1 MTQANNARVRTI
13 LAGIEE
19 EIELYRQ
26 GKYLEGKEN
35 EEAYPIEKDESGNLK
50 TIKDMLSEE
59 EINNLPQELK
69 EDLLEISKPDG
80 NEIYG
85 FENINYDKFYKLD
98 TEEISSAK
106 DYKDKLLI
114 YVDGDTYKVI
124 HIDGITYVG
133 EKIYVIIPIDNEQ
146 EPTYVT
152 TSYNTY
158 KLYGDGTVK
167 VVGQLNSNSG
177 ITSEESSEIA
187 GIQELDVEEICK
199 EYRIETDKNVE
210 TEDEIAK
217 SFGLKKI
224 TFNLGTAY
232 IIDSNNDL
240 WSWGQNEYNKLGQG
254 NSYTLTKPTKILEGR
269 TEGASN
275 VKAKEIYT
283 ARYNTCVIDT
293 ENRVWICGRNDNGAL
308 GQGNTNIYDNY
319 VQIKIKGQNLDGT
332 TVKKVLM
339 SNSIYV
345 NDTIIWLNNGKVY
358 GAGKNSKGNFGL
370 GNIQE
375 YNNFTELK
383 SFENADQIKFNDM
396 TTYVIKGT
404 ELYACGSTENA
415 RIPTSSQDYA
425 QTTLIKVADNIEEM
439 SDIPE
444 ENLYK
449 STEGKLFQI
458 GYCYADSSGKTKFVK
473 EIMQVLNE
481 DGTEFIDKEAKI
493 NGKYVLS
500 NGKEYVASTVLEN
513 EEYKIKLRYV
523 KEIDE
528 FLNNVEQR
536 GLEPNYV
543 KNGKIYIVYRPDITG
558 IGKRNILNL
567 KEVAT
572 NISYIYG
579 CGTNFNMVDRN
590 NDVYEG
596 INNKLN
602 DSNINKKAKKI
613 ISSIGNRYI
622 LTTDGKIYSQGEGF
636 GGGWGNLNKSNTYV
650 LMKYENGEEVTNV
663 KDIFTSKNG
672 WTFIYLTNNN
682 KLYFTGYY
690 KFCLPGVGTSYFPIE
705 VKSEI
710 LDTLNGKIDRI
721 EYGGKETG
729 GGVTFIITTEGEVYS
744 IASDSN
750 LSGNGK
756 VTSDFEKLD
765 IDGKGTK
772 VRDIKVNNDF
782 ILATMQTGEVYAW
795 GYNTYGLM
803 GEGYETGRVYST
815 PQKLDLPSMVE
826 STEIGDGFAIFIT
839 TTGQVYGIGRNE
851 FGQLGTGDNKSTNVF
866 VRCTELEK

>member
-1 MTQANNARVRTI
+1 
-13 LAGIEE
+13 
-19 EIELYRQ
+19 
-26 GKYLEGKEN
+26 
-35 EEAYPIEKDESGNLK
+35 
-50 TIKDMLSEE
+50 MLSEE

-98 TEEISSAK
+98 TEEINSAK

-124 HIDGITYVG
+124 HIDGITYEG
-133 EKIYVIIPIDNEQ
+133 KKIYVIIPIDNEQ
-146 EPTYVT
+146 ELTYVT

-167 VVGQLNSNSG
+167 VVGQLNSDSG
-177 ITSEESSEIA
+177 MTSEENSEIN
-187 GIQELDVEEICK
+187 GIQELDVEGICK
-199 EYRIETDKNVE
+199 EYGIVTDKNVE

-232 IIDSNNDL
+232 IIDSNNNL

-254 NSYTLTKPTKILEGR
+254 NSYTLTEPTKILEGR

-308 GQGNTNIYDNY
+308 GQGNTNVYDNY
-319 VQIKIKGQNLDGT
+319 VQVKINGKNSDGS
-332 TVKKVLM
+332 TVKKVFM
-339 SNSIYV
+339 SNSIYA
-345 NDTIIWLNNGKVY
+345 NDTIIWLNDGKVY
-358 GAGKNSKGNFGL
+358 GAGKNTNGCFGL
-370 GNIQE
+370 GNTTNE
-375 YNNFTELK
+375 YYDFTELK
-383 SFENADQIKFNDM
+383 SFENADQITFNDR
-396 TTYVIKGT
+396 TTYVRKGT
-404 ELYACGSTENA
+404 ELYACGNNQYA
-415 RIPTSSQDYA
+415 QIPTSSQDFA
-425 QTTLIKVADNIEEM
+425 QTTLIKVADNVKEIEEIN
-439 SDIPE
+439 STSAI
-444 ENLYK
+444 YK
-449 STEGKLFQI
+449 TTDNKFFVI
-458 GYCYADSSGKTKFVK
+458 GYSYKDSSGKNIYIKENKQILTEEGEEFVDENAK
-473 EIMQVLNE
+473 MYRNYLLLS
-481 DGTEFIDKEAKI
+481 DGKLYSVEFTE
-493 NGKYVLS
+493 N
-500 NGKEYVASTVLEN
+500 
-513 EEYKIKLRYV
+513 KIKLKYQNIQF
-523 KEIDE
+523 EE
-528 FLNNVEQR
+528 FMGFSDVGKYGNF
-536 GLEPNYV
+536 Y
-543 KNGKIYIVYRPDITG
+543 KNGKINIFNYPDITG
-558 IGKRNILNL
+558 IGKRSILRL
-567 KEVAT
+567 REVAT

-590 NDVYEG
+590 NNVYEG

-613 ISSIGNRYI
+613 ISSHNNKYI
-622 LTTDGKIYSQGEGF
+622 LTTDGKIYSKGNGQA
-636 GGGWGNLNKSNTYV
+636 GGWGNLNTSDTYL

-663 KDIFTSKNG
+663 KDIFTSKLIS
-672 WTFIYLTNNN
+672 TFMYLTNDN

-690 KFCLPGVGTSYFPIE
+690 YYKLPNINNTQLYPIE

-710 LDTLNGKIDRI
+710 LDTLNGKIEKI

>member
-1 MTQANNARVRTI
+1 
-13 LAGIEE
+13 
-19 EIELYRQ
+19 
-26 GKYLEGKEN
+26 
-35 EEAYPIEKDESGNLK
+35 
-50 TIKDMLSEE
+50 MLSEE

-69 EDLLEISKPDG
+69 EDLLEISKPEG

-124 HIDGITYVG
+124 HIEGITYEG
-133 EKIYVIIPIDNEQ
+133 KKIYVIIPIDNEQ
-146 EPTYVT
+146 EPTYVA

-177 ITSEESSEIA
+177 MTSEESSEIN
-187 GIQELDVEEICK
+187 GIQELDIEGICK
-199 EYRIETDKNVE
+199 EYGITTDKNVE
-210 TEDEIAK
+210 TEDDIAK

-240 WSWGQNEYNKLGQG
+240 WAWGQNEYNKLGQG
-254 NSYTLTKPTKILEGR
+254 NSYILTEPTKILEGR
-269 TEGASN
+269 TEGISN
-275 VKAKEIYT
+275 VRAKEIYT
-283 ARYNTCVIDT
+283 AKYNTCVIDT

-308 GQGNTNIYDNY
+308 GQGNTNTYDNY
-319 VQIKIKGQNLDGT
+319 VQVKINGQSLDGSN
-332 TVKKVLM
+332 VKKVLM
-339 SNSIYV
+339 SNSLYA
-345 NDTIIWLNNGKVY
+345 NDTIIWLNDGKVY
-358 GAGKNSKGNFGL
+358 GAGSNNSGNFGL
-370 GNIQE
+370 GNREE
-375 YNNFTELK
+375 YNNFIELK
-383 SFENADQIKFNDM
+383 SFENADQITFNDR
-396 TTYVIKGT
+396 TTYVRKGT
-404 ELYACGSTENA
+404 ELYACGSTQNA
-415 RIPTSSQDYA
+415 QIPTSSQDYS
-425 QTTLIKVADNIEEM
+425 QTTLIKVADDVEEISNILQ
-439 SDIPE
+439 

-449 STEGKLFQI
+449 NTEGKLFQI
-458 GYCYADSSGKTKFVK
+458 GYSYADSSGKTKFVR

-493 NGKYVLS
+493 NGKYILL
-500 NGKEYVASTVLEN
+500 NGKEYKANTVLEN
-513 EEYKIKLRYV
+513 GEYKIKLRYV
-523 KEIDE
+523 REIDG
-528 FLNNVEQR
+528 FLDNVLYEYS
-536 GLEPNYV
+536 EPNYV
-543 KNGKIYIVYRPDITG
+543 KNGKIYIVSRPDITG

-613 ISSIGNRYI
+613 ISSIGNQYI
-622 LTTDGKIYSQGEGF
+622 LTTDGRIYSKGQGY
-636 GGGWGNLNKSNTYV
+636 GGGWGNLNNSNTYV

-663 KDIFTSKNG
+663 KDIFTSKKD
-672 WTFIYLTNNN
+672 WTFMYLTNDN

-690 KFCLPGVGTSYFPIE
+690 KFCLPGVTTNYFPIE
-705 VKSEI
+705 VKSKM
-710 LDTLNGKIDRI
+710 LDTLNGKIEKI
-721 EYGGKETG
+721 EYGGKETV

-803 GEGYETGRVYST
+803 GEGYEIGRVYNT

-839 TTGQVYGIGRNE
+839 ATGQVYGIGRNE
-851 FGQLGTGDNKSTNVF
+851 FGQLGTGDNKSINVF

>member
-1 MTQANNARVRTI
+1 MTQANNAKVRTI

-124 HIDGITYVG
+124 HIDGITYDG

-177 ITSEESSEIA
+177 MTSEESSEI
-187 GIQELDVEEICK
+187 GGVQELDVEGICK
-199 EYRIETDKNVE
+199 EYGIATDKNVE

-240 WSWGQNEYNKLGQG
+240 WAWGQNEYNKLGQG
-254 NSYTLTKPTKILEGR
+254 NSYTLTEPTKILEGR

-308 GQGNTNIYDNY
+308 GQGNTNVYDNY
-319 VQIKIKGQNLDGT
+319 VQIKINGQNLDGT

-339 SNSIYV
+339 SNSIYA

-358 GAGKNSKGNFGL
+358 GAGSNKVGNFGL

-383 SFENADQIKFNDM
+383 SFENADQITFNNR
-396 TTYVIKGT
+396 TTYVRKGT
-404 ELYACGSTENA
+404 ELYACGNN
-415 RIPTSSQDYA
+415 QYA
-425 QTTLIKVADNIEEM
+425 QIPITEQHSVTALVKIVDNVEEV
-439 SDIPE
+439 SDIT
-444 ENLYK
+444 NYALYK
-449 STEGKLFQI
+449 NTEGKLFQI
-458 GYCYADSSGKTKFVK
+458 GYSYNNVSGENIVVK
-473 EIMQVLNE
+473 EIKQVLNE

-493 NGKYVLS
+493 NGKYILS

-513 EEYKIKLRYV
+513 GEYKIKSNYRR
-523 KEIDE
+523 EIDE
-528 FLNNVEQR
+528 FLGDKVDEFS
-536 GLEPNYV
+536 EPNYV
-543 KNGKIYIVYRPDITG
+543 KNGKIYIVSRPDITG

-613 ISSIGNRYI
+613 ISSIDNQYI
-622 LTTDGKIYSQGEGF
+622 LITDGRIYSKGQGF
-636 GGGWGNLNKSNTYV
+636 GGGWGNSNNSNTYV

-663 KDIFTSKNG
+663 KDIFTSKKD
-672 WTFIYLTNNN
+672 WTFMYLTNDN
-682 KLYFTGYY
+682 KLYFTGYF
-690 KFCLPGVGTSYFPIE
+690 KFCLPGVGIRSYFPIE
-705 VKSEI
+705 VKSEM